1 MKTVAE
7 GVATQEQ
14 LDLVR
19 SLGCDIIQGYI
30 FSRPV
35 PAETVRAM
43 LGQGK
48 APETKLRS
56 AQRSAA

>member
-19 SLGCDIIQGYI
+19 TLGCDRIQGYI

-35 PAETVRAM
+35 AGSTVKTLLGENRKRA
-43 LGQGK
+43 
-48 APETKLRS
+48 
-56 AQRSAA
+56 AA

>member
-19 SLGCDIIQGYI
+19 ALGCDRLQGYI
-30 FSRPV
+30 FSKPV
-35 PAETVRAM
+35 SGSTVKAM
-43 LGQGK
+43 LGEGRK
-48 APETKLRS
+48 R
-56 AQRSAA
+56 AAA